1 MQLQIK
7 YGISYG
13 RVSTFDQAFN
23 EDGTKKDD
31 ASPKMQKFRC
41 QQYVDSLNMRG
52 DNKVT
57 FSLVEHIS
65 DDGVS
70 AKNTKRE
77 GYQKLISH
85 IKSGKINFI
94 VATELSRLSRNS
106 LDFLEFSALCER
118 YKVDVMI
125 IGLNLDTSSA
135 FGKAMATVLV
145 SLAQFERET
154 TSERVKKNSKAR
166 LISDGKI
173 NGTSEVLGLDKHLE
187 KKGHFI
193 INNKEVERLEK
204 ILKIFLS
211 TASKID
217 TFREIQRLDIKWKR
231 NETFTKSH
239 FNSMLNAIEYRYRGV
254 WPLNKGDNEEEIQL
268 VKLPHGPVVDSKL
281 LNQVED
287 RLNFIKGRKRKVG
300 KGYTYLLSTLLVHE
314 DGSKFTGQPAR
325 QRQYRYYY
333 NKQHDLRV
341 RCDEID
347 DLINKRLNDYLSND
361 EHFQKLILKSISQRS
376 LEVPKINE
384 QIKDLEKSLKEIS
397 KQESGIKDKLMITT
411 DMTNEV
417 VLKWFEE
424 QIISFSTQKKDVG
437 DRLKNLEAIKGE
449 LLRPIPIEHIKD
461 SIKMFLG
468 QFKKLP
474 NLNKR
479 AILEKI
485 FEKIVIKGS
494 EVIELHIFDDVFKGE
509 NWNLGK
515 KKAVSSTYGLNG
527 GSTGT

>member
-23 EDGTKKDD
+23 EDGTQRDD

-41 QQYVDSLNMRG
+41 QQHVNSLNMRG
-52 DNKVT
+52 DSNVT
-57 FSLVEHIS
+57 FSLLEHLS
-65 DDGVS
+65 DDGFS
-70 AKNTKRE
+70 AKNTKRV

-85 IKSGKINFI
+85 IKSGKISFI
-94 VATELSRLSRNS
+94 VATELSRLSRNT
-106 LDFLEFSALCER
+106 LDFLELLTLCEKH
-118 YKVDVMI
+118 KVDVMI
-125 IGLNLDTSSA
+125 IGLNLDTSSP
-135 FGKAMATVLV
+135 FGKTMVTILV
-145 SLAQFERET
+145 SLAQFEREM
-154 TSERVKKNSKAR
+154 TSVRVRSNAKAR
-166 LISDGKI
+166 LKSDGKI
-173 NGTSEVLGLDKHLE
+173 NGSAEVLGLDRDSK

-193 INNKEVERLEK
+193 INIKEVERLEK

-211 TASKID
+211 NSSKID
-217 TFREIQRLDIKWKR
+217 TFREIQKLDIKWKR
-231 NETFTKSH
+231 DETFTKSH
-239 FNSMLNAIEYRYRGV
+239 YNSMLNAIEYRYRGI
-254 WPLNKGDNEEEIQL
+254 WPLNKGENEGELQF
-268 VKLPHGPVVDSKL
+268 VNLPHGPVIDVKL
-281 LNQVED
+281 LDQVQD

-333 NKQHDLRV
+333 NKQHDLRI

-384 QIKDLEKSLKEIS
+384 QIRELEKSLKEIS

-417 VLKWFEE
+417 VLKWFED
-424 QIISFSTQKKDVG
+424 QIISFSTQKKEVG
-437 DRLKNLEAIKGE
+437 DRLKNLEAIKVE
-449 LLRPIPIEHIKD
+449 LLKPIPIEHIKD

-494 EVIELHIFDDVFKGE
+494 EVIELHIYDDVFRGGS
-509 NWNLGK
+509 WNFRE
-515 KKAVSSTYGLNG
+515 KKAVSSTYGING
-527 GSTGT
+527 GSNKT